1 MKKVLLYLLPLVVLG
16 LFGAYF
22 MYNKPHKNME
32 SAKADL
38 SVSAEELFT
47 EYETDEARANEKY
60 LEKIVVVKGQVK
72 DYSTNEEGHISL
84 TLQSNSEMFGVICE
98 LDNLTDHARTEFAI
112 GETVSIKG
120 ICTGM
125 LMDVVLVRCVEI

>member
-1 MKKVLLYLLPLVVLG
+1 MPLVVLG